1 MGAWVRAGMTATP
14 PADNPTMR
22 LRFFCGRLIV
32 VAPPTPWEDNP
43 PMHITQIAISAA
55 FAAGLAALPLTAAKA
70 QYYGP
75 PCTPFPLTWPIC
87 VAGAVVG
94 TAAAIVTAPF
104 HAVAAPPYYYA
115 PPGPYY
121 RPPPPYYPPPYYGR

>member
-1 MGAWVRAGMTATP
+1 MPIPR
-14 PADNPTMR
+14 
-22 LRFFCGRLIV
+22 
-32 VAPPTPWEDNP
+32 
-43 PMHITQIAISAA
+43 IAFSAV
-55 FAAGLAALPLTAAKA
+55 FAAGIAALPLSAAKA

-75 PCTPFPLTWPIC
+75 PCTPFPLTWPFC

-104 HAVAAPPYYYA
+104 RAVAGPPYYYYP

-121 RPPPPYYPPPYYGR
+121 RPPPPYYPPAGNPPPGSVVAPPPR